1 MRNRNADLQGVKSIQ
16 VPGIIYCKNNSGG
29 CCIYMKRDI
38 EGIKKKIGKI
48 IPKREEGQ
56 SKEEYRNLLLVKG
69 AGAVVFVLAA
79 LAIVKGAA
87 AVLPGSVT
95 VSSSVNGKL
104 LPISSVE
111 TDKKE
116 VALSF
121 EAVCGNGD
129 ISSILKTLKKHDV
142 RATFFLTGE
151 WVENYPED
159 VKAILGAGHDLG
171 SVGES
176 HTHMPGLTTEE
187 CLEEIEQAHTR
198 VQELTGY
205 EMFLFRPPY
214 GDYDN
219 RVISSAAKCGYYSV
233 CWDVDSLDW
242 KDYGVDAI
250 LNNVLQSGD
259 LKNGSIIRCH
269 NGAKY
274 TAQALEKLIAGLE
287 EQGYE
292 LVPVSELI
300 YKERYHLNGEGR
312 QMKD

>member
-1 MRNRNADLQGVKSIQ
+1 MNR
-16 VPGIIYCKNNSGG
+16 
-29 CCIYMKRDI
+29 YM
-38 EGIKKKIGKI
+38 EGIRKGIGKI

-56 SKEEYRNLLLVKG
+56 SKEDYRNLLVTKG
-69 AGAVVFVLAA
+69 AGILAFVLAA
-79 LAIVKGAA
+79 LALVRGAA
-87 AVLPGSVT
+87 AVLPGSVAVT
-95 VSSSVNGKL
+95 SSVNGKL

-121 EAVCGNGD
+121 EAVYGNGD
-129 ISSILKTLKKHDV
+129 ISSILKTLKKHNIQ
-142 RATFFLTGE
+142 ATFFLSGG
-151 WVENYPED
+151 WVENYPDD
-159 VKAILGAGHDLG
+159 VKTILSAGHDLG
-171 SVGES
+171 SIGES
-176 HTHMPGLTTEE
+176 HKHMPQLTAEE
-187 CLEEIEQAHTR
+187 CLEEIEQAHTK

-250 LNNVLQSGD
+250 LNNVLKSGD

-274 TAQALEKLIAGLE
+274 TAQALERLITGLE

-292 LVPVSELI
+292 IVPVSRLI
-300 YKERYHLNGEGR
+300 YRERYHLNGEGR
-312 QMKD
+312 QVKD

>member
-1 MRNRNADLQGVKSIQ
+1 MNRHIK
-16 VPGIIYCKNNSGG
+16 GIR
-29 CCIYMKRDI
+29 KR
-38 EGIKKKIGKI
+38 IGKI

-56 SKEEYRNLLLVKG
+56 SKEEYRNLLAVKG
-69 AGAVVFVLAA
+69 AGALVFVLAA
-79 LAIVKGAA
+79 LAIVKGAI

-121 EAVCGNGD
+121 EAVYGNGD
-129 ISSILKTLKKHDV
+129 ISSILKTLKKHNIQ
-142 RATFFLTGE
+142 ATFFLAGG
-151 WVENYPED
+151 WVENYPDD

-176 HTHMPGLTTEE
+176 NKHMPGLTAEE
-187 CLEEIEQAHTR
+187 CLEEIEQAHTK

-250 LNNVLQSGD
+250 LNNVLENGN

-287 EQGYE
+287 EQGYAI
-292 LVPVSELI
+292 VPVSQLI
-300 YKERYHLNGEGR
+300 YRDRYHLNGEGR
-312 QMKD
+312 QVKN

>member
-1 MRNRNADLQGVKSIQ
+1 
-16 VPGIIYCKNNSGG
+16 
-29 CCIYMKRDI
+29 MKRHT
-38 EGIKKKIGKI
+38 EGIRKRIGKI

-69 AGAVVFVLAA
+69 AGAVVFVMAA
-79 LAIVKGAA
+79 LAIIKGAA

-121 EAVCGNGD
+121 EATYGNGD
-129 ISSILKTLKKHDV
+129 ISSILKILKKHNIQ
-142 RATFFLTGE
+142 ATFFLTGE

-176 HTHMPGLTTEE
+176 HKHMPQLTAEE
-187 CLEEIEQAHTR
+187 CLEEIKQAHTK

-219 RVISSAAKCGYYSV
+219 RVISSAAKCGYYSI

-250 LNNVLQSGD
+250 LANVLKNGN
-259 LKNGSIIRCH
+259 LRNGSIIRCH

-287 EQGYE
+287 EQGYGI
-292 LVPVSELI
+292 VPVSELI
-300 YKERYHLNGEGR
+300 YKEKYHLNGEGR

>member
-1 MRNRNADLQGVKSIQ
+1 MNR
-16 VPGIIYCKNNSGG
+16 
-29 CCIYMKRDI
+29 YM
-38 EGIKKKIGKI
+38 EGIRKGIGKI

-56 SKEEYRNLLLVKG
+56 SKEDYRNLLVTKG
-69 AGAVVFVLAA
+69 AGILVFVLAA
-79 LAIVKGAA
+79 LALVRGAA

-95 VSSSVNGKL
+95 VTSSVNGKL

-121 EAVCGNGD
+121 EAVYGNGD
-129 ISSILKTLKKHDV
+129 ISSILKTLKKHNIQ
-142 RATFFLTGE
+142 ATFFLSGG
-151 WVENYPED
+151 WVENYPDD
-159 VKAILGAGHDLG
+159 VKTILSAGHDLG
-171 SVGES
+171 SIGES
-176 HTHMPGLTTEE
+176 HKHMPQLTAEE
-187 CLEEIEQAHTR
+187 CLEEIEQAHTK

-242 KDYGVDAI
+242 KDYGVEAI
-250 LNNVLQSGD
+250 LNNVLKSGD

-274 TAQALEKLIAGLE
+274 TAQAFRVNNYDSDFRFTEGWRNRDMR
-287 EQGYE
+287 
-292 LVPVSELI
+292 SC
-300 YKERYHLNGEGR
+300 RYLG
-312 QMKD
+312 

>member
-1 MRNRNADLQGVKSIQ
+1 MNRHV
-16 VPGIIYCKNNSGG
+16 
-29 CCIYMKRDI
+29 
-38 EGIKKKIGKI
+38 EGIKKGIGKI
-48 IPKREEGQ
+48 IPKRKEGQ
-56 SKEEYRNLLLVKG
+56 SKEDYRNLLVAKG
-69 AGAVVFVLAA
+69 AGILAFVLAA
-79 LAIVKGAA
+79 LALVRGAA

-95 VSSSVNGKL
+95 VTSSVNGKL

-121 EAVCGNGD
+121 EAVYGNGD
-129 ISSILKTLKKHDV
+129 ITSILKTLKKHNIQ
-142 RATFFLTGE
+142 ATFFLSGG
-151 WVENYPED
+151 WVENYPDD
-159 VKAILGAGHDLG
+159 VKTILSAGHDLG
-171 SVGES
+171 SIGES
-176 HTHMPGLTTEE
+176 HKHMPQLTAEE
-187 CLEEIEQAHTR
+187 CLEEIEQAHTK

-250 LNNVLQSGD
+250 LNNVLKSGD

-274 TAQALEKLIAGLE
+274 TAQALERLITGLE

-292 LVPVSELI
+292 IVPVSRLI
-300 YKERYHLNGEGR
+300 YRERDQLNGEGR
-312 QMKD
+312 QVKD